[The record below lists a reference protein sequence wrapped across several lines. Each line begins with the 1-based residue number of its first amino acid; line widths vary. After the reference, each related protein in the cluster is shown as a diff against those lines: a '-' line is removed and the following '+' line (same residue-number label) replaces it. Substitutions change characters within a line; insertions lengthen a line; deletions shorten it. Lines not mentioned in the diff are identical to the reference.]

1 MKLVITGLRSNWR
14 LVAVGVVGVGLL
26 IALPLLLD
34 TYTLLQITLY
44 AIFGI
49 LALSLAFIW
58 GYGGILCF
66 GHSAVF
72 RPWCLCLCGRRD
84 QHR

>member
-14 LVAVGVVGVGLL
+14 LVAVGVMGVVLL

-49 LALSLAFIW
+49 LALQPCLHLGLRRHSL
-58 GYGGILCF
+58 
-66 GHSAVF
+66 F
-72 RPWCLCLCGRRD
+72 RPLGFFWPWRLCLRSRGD
-84 QHR
+84 QHW

>member
-1 MKLVITGLRSNWR
+1 MTSALRGHWGLIG
-14 LVAVGVVGVGLL
+14 VGVIG
-26 IALPLLLD
+26 IALMVVLPLTLD
-34 TYTLLQITLY
+34 LFELLQITLY

-66 GHSAVF
+66 GHSAF
-72 RPWCLCLCGRRD
+72 FGLGRMRTPWP
-84 QHR
+84 